1 MASPNQKPIELPPGF
16 LDGPAPNLTL
26 EVVDWRWIPENRD
39 KWARVL
45 DGVMTKEECET
56 LVRAVEKTTDG
67 EWERAMVNI
76 GMGMQIMLPGQRNC
90 GRIIID
96 DREIVAKIWAR
107 IAHTLLEG
115 LARSHG
121 CRSREEEGN
130 LEDDAPERE
139 NAVLEI

>member
-1 MASPNQKPIELPPGF
+1 
-16 LDGPAPNLTL
+16 
-26 EVVDWRWIPENRD
+26 
-39 KWARVL
+39 
-45 DGVMTKEECET
+45 MTKEECET

-107 IAHTLLEG
+107 IAHVVPEIHYLKDWPGVTGAGPAKRKETWKMTRLNERMRFLRYEG
-115 LARSHG
+115 GEYFKGTYL
-121 CRSREEEGN
+121 
-130 LEDDAPERE
+130 
-139 NAVLEI
+139 